1 MATKTINLSLDKDEY
16 AFASSK
22 KGSRTWKQV
31 LFDGLEFKAYTPTK
45 LEAYLQSRARESRE
59 KTK

>member
-1 MATKTINLSLDKDEY
+1 MSVKTINLSLDKDEY

-31 LFDGLEFKAYTPTK
+31 LFDGLEYKAYVSTK
-45 LEAYLQSRARESRE
+45 LEAYLQSRPKGPRT